1 MKLMWYNVRIFLYAY
16 SYKALYLEFN
26 LASPL
31 WGSRRSFFAN
41 YCDLTRLIQ
50 CHDIYYLLQDSFDI
64 SMLDDW
70 NSAEESSAYVFS
82 SSDGEDNDGEVFL
95 TPVNDIDLP
104 SVSASNDDAV
114 TVATHRFATLGRGQK
129 KPRWVCRNLCNWLIW
144 IPFLAN
150 PNISYIENIFL

>member
-1 MKLMWYNVRIFLYAY
+1 M
-16 SYKALYLEFN
+16 
-26 LASPL
+26 
-31 WGSRRSFFAN
+31 
-41 YCDLTRLIQ
+41 
-50 CHDIYYLLQDSFDI
+50 QDSFDI

-129 KPRWVCRNLCNWLIW
+129 KPR
-144 IPFLAN
+144 
-150 PNISYIENIFL
+150 